1 VTADERHA
9 AGVRDLDLV
18 VLGDVNP
25 DIVVAGAE
33 PEFGQRE
40 VLVDRITM
48 TIGGSAAI
56 MAVGAARLGLRVAL
70 VGVVGPDPFGRYMLD
85 DLGRRGVDTS
95 HCRIDPDLPT
105 GATLVLARGEDRAIL
120 TATGTIAEL
129 RAGDV
134 PRDLLAR
141 TRHVHVAS
149 YYLQPQLRAD
159 LPSIVA
165 RAHDVGTTVSVD
177 PNWDPS
183 GEWDGGLPSL
193 VPELDVL
200 LPNDAEAVR
209 LAHVST
215 VEEAAVGLQGGG
227 DRPIVVV
234 KRGARG
240 VTAAAPD
247 RTTVTVPAWP
257 ITPVDTVGAG
267 DAFDAGFLAS
277 WLEGQ
282 SLRSSLRFGAVCGAL
297 STRAAGGVD
306 GQPTRDEV
314 DTVLREWSED

>member
-1 VTADERHA
+1 MIGTGRA
-9 AGVRDLDLV
+9 AGRDLDLV

-40 VLVDRITM
+40 VIVDAITM

-56 MAVGAARLGLRVAL
+56 MATAAARLGLTVAL
-70 VGVVGPDPFGRYMLD
+70 VGVVGRDPFGRFILSE
-85 DLGRRGVDTS
+85 LGRRGIETRHCRVDTE
-95 HCRIDPDLPT
+95 RAT
-105 GATLVLARGEDRAIL
+105 GVTVVLARDDDRAIL

-129 RAGDV
+129 GARDV
-134 PRDLLAR
+134 PTELLAR

-149 YYLQPQLRAD
+149 YYLQARLRAE
-159 LPSIVA
+159 LPAIVT
-165 RAHDVGTTVSVD
+165 RAHDAGATVSVD

-183 GEWDGGLPSL
+183 GEWDGGLLALLPD
-193 VPELDVL
+193 LDVF
-200 LPNDAEAVR
+200 LPNEAEALR
-209 LAHVST
+209 IARSTT
-215 VEEAAVGLQGGG
+215 VEDAAARLRSRRG
-227 DRPIVVV
+227 RPIVVI
-234 KRGARG
+234 KRGPDGAL
-240 VTAAAPD
+240 AADEHGA
-247 RTTVTVPAWP
+247 VSAVPAWP
-257 ITPVDTVGAG
+257 VTPVDAVGAG

-282 SLRSSLRFGAVCGAL
+282 PIRSALRFAAVCGAL

-314 DTVLREWSED
+314 DDVLAAWRDG